1 MGAVTICSDFEVQ
14 EEKSVTASTSPV
26 PSLPFLLPPTGT
38 NNQIFTEHLLSDC
51 HLDGW
56 VH

>member
-51 HLDGW
+51 HLDG
-56 VH
+56 